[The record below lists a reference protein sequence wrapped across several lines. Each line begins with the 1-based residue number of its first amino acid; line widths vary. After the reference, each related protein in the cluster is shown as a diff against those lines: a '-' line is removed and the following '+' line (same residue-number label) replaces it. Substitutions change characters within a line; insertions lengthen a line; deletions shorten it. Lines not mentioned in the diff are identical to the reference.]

1 MKYLKGIIIFLIIT
15 TFMCGCQVNPD
26 EHVVK
31 SKNDGTFDAS
41 ILQQASEPEDGTNTK
56 VCMHVS
62 DEFSSVDGSVVFSF
76 QIDQEIDQTPMPVV
90 EVIPHYLTA
99 EDVQRVAYALFGSA
113 DYYER
118 EPVYAAEYSKS
129 QLQEKIRFWS
139 RYANQDAMEELYGAE
154 VDWSNDVNL
163 VKQYIQKF
171 TEMQEKASDTNP
183 HTICDWIFKK
193 ESSYFEINTTHN
205 DIICST
211 VNVDN
216 LQYSFTAVTR
226 DSKDFKLNGFTAVL
240 GEGIYIPTLENQI
253 YEAMLCRTAE
263 PTQDQIAAAKRKAQ
277 EILDRMALGDWSVVN
292 VYVETEKLGENI
304 EYTIRVD
311 AVPVLQDIPI
321 VQGQMIHDLTSGNAY
336 ASNYYISSA
345 YFQFAANGELVFFGM
360 DSPIDVKAVI
370 NENVTTMPLDKLVEI
385 AKTHLSLYDAKAE
398 IGVPAGFVDLYE
410 DNYKEELVC
419 RVKVTELVYGL
430 GRVKAKDTEDSYYY
444 LPVVTLK
451 GVADYYGKD
460 TGNHYMSSSDFGS
473 EIRSLVW
480 INAVDGTIVEG

>member
-1 MKYLKGIIIFLIIT
+1 MKYVIRILIALIMT
-15 TFMCGCQVNPD
+15 TFLCACQMNPD

-41 ILQQASEPEDGTNTK
+41 ILQQASEPEAGTGPE
-56 VCMHVS
+56 VS
-62 DEFSSVDGSVVFSF
+62 VQFVDEFKSTDGSVEFSF
-76 QIDQEIDQTPMPVV
+76 QIDQKINSTALPVV
-90 EVIPHYLTA
+90 EVVPHYLTND
-99 EDVQRVAYALFGSA
+99 DVQRVAYALFGSA

-139 RYANQDAMEELYGAE
+139 QYANQDAMEELYGAE

-171 TEMQEKASDTNP
+171 TEMQEKASETNP
-183 HTICDWIFKK
+183 HTICDWTFKK

-292 VYVETEKLGENI
+292 AYVETEKLGEYI

-419 RVKVTELVYGL
+419 RVKVNELVYGL

-451 GVADYYGKD
+451 GVVDYYGKD

-480 INAVDGTIVEG
+480 INAVDGTIIEG